1 MAEMLKV
8 GNQPEQNPVDLTL
21 IASVFVDFI
30 DDELAAG
37 RWQMLPDGELVP
49 VDVDR
54 STGKVIQFPQ
64 HPPIERKEQ
73 DHAQVQGS
81 AATS

>member
-1 MAEMLKV
+1 MPELE
-8 GNQPEQNPVDLTL
+8 NQPKRPDLTL

-30 DDELAAG
+30 DEELAAG
-37 RWQMLPDGELVP
+37 RWQMLLDGELVP

-54 STGKVIQFPQ
+54 PAGKVIQFPQ
-64 HPPIERKEQ
+64 HPSIGERKEQ
-73 DHAQVQGS
+73 SHAAVQGS